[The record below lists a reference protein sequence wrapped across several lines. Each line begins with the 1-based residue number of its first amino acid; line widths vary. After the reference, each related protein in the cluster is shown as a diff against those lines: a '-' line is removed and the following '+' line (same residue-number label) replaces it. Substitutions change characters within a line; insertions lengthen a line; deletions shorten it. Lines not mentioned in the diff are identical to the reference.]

1 VCLLQALRLRCAPL
15 VQLLNE
21 RYKPSLDADP
31 GLGALLKKA
40 ASVYVKRP
48 KGKGGLMDMMMG
60 DEMDDEDDD
69 DDY

>member
-1 VCLLQALRLRCAPL
+1 